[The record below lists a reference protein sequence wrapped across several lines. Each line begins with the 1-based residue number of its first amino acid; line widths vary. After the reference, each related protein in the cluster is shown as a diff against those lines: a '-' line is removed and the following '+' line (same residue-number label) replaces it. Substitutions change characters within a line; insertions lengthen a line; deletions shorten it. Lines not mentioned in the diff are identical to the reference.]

1 MKKKLISAE
10 KQRQQIDWAFI
21 SILIFDIAENIS
33 FDPTIYFQPSIEN
46 FENDYKASMILA
58 LDFKVNENFKIRM
71 QYSSF
76 HDSDPPMLAEKT
88 DDSISTMFS
97 YDLSKLWK
105 D

>member
-1 MKKKLISAE
+1 LGFYFHT
-10 KQRQQIDWAFI
+10 D
-21 SILIFDIAENIS
+21 FDIAENIS

-58 LDFKVNENFKIRM
+58 LDFTVNENFKIRM

-97 YDLSKLWK
+97 YDLSELWK